1 MMWDAIEPSDIVSA
15 SKNCTA
21 DIIHSAV
28 YKVRPD
34 VKAIIHL
41 HTKYA
46 AAVCCIEG
54 GFIPLTQV
62 RGEWARSERESR
74 VLLLTNALFPR
85 HALLAAGRLILLQQ
99 SGNS

>member
-1 MMWDAIEPSDIVSA
+1 MTTA
-15 SKNCTA
+15 SSPFLTSSFVTTST

-74 VLLLTNALFPR
+74 VLLLTNAFFPR